1 MFKVYENDYLIYDD
15 GRVFSVKRDKFQSLR
30 KHSNGYLRAT
40 IHGKDMYVHRLV
52 AICFLDN
59 PHNYKEVNHKDGNK
73 ANNTVD
79 NLEWCT
85 HSQNEKHKYD
95 MGLISKDHFSKMAN
109 NEFHKIQAK
118 KRRKYTPEEVKQIRE
133 YINNGKTDNFIL
145 KKVGGSKGAI
155 YQIRTKKTYKDIM

>member
-1 MFKVYENDYLIYDD
+1 
-15 GRVFSVKRDKFQSLR
+15 
-30 KHSNGYLRAT
+30 
-40 IHGKDMYVHRLV
+40 
-52 AICFLDN
+52 
-59 PHNYKEVNHKDGNK
+59 
-73 ANNTVD
+73 
-79 NLEWCT
+79 
-85 HSQNEKHKYD
+85 